1 LTCLPDGHRH
11 TDNAYRHPAKDGT
24 MVNSLH
30 PQPVQYKPPYWQ
42 KSVADH
48 LVSNQQ
54 WIYQAAAGDAA
65 NSFFC
70 DIDIIP

>member
-1 LTCLPDGHRH
+1 
-11 TDNAYRHPAKDGT
+11 
-24 MVNSLH
+24 MVTSLH